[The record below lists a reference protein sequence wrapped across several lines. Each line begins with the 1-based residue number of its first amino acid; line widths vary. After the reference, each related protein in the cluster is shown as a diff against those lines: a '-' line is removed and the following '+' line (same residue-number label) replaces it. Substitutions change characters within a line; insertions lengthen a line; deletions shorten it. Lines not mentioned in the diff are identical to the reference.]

1 MFDFIIRGG
10 TVLDGTGGEPRQA
23 DVGIEGDRVAAIG
36 DLAGSQG
43 EELDASG
50 MLVAPGFI
58 DIHSHSDYTLLA
70 DPRAVSA
77 VYQGVTTEVVG
88 NCGHGCF
95 PITDPDLALKAIYG
109 YSDTVPLNWDS
120 ASGYFARLEQ
130 ASPALNVLSLVPH
143 GQLRLAVVGLTD
155 RPSTDGEVNEMARLL
170 RTALDEGAWGLSTGL
185 EYATEAGA
193 SESEITRL
201 CKPLADRDD
210 LYVCHARYRDEGAPE
225 GVAEAIRTARAAGV
239 RLQVS
244 HLVPRSGDADMEQ
257 CLELVDEAHDSDL
270 DVAFDVHTRLFGF
283 TYLYSVLPPWA
294 MADGVD
300 GLAGVLADPK
310 ARQRMKSFR
319 SILSAGGDWERIVL
333 LDHDAYPHY
342 GRRSIGSIAEE
353 RGQEGLDCIYDL
365 LLGAIETMESLMVLI
380 DCHSADQQ
388 RTAFAHPLSMPASD
402 ATTMAPDG
410 PLAGKTFHGAYTWAS
425 SFYNFSVTGEGFLTP
440 AEAVHRLSGLPA
452 ARLGLS
458 DRGVLKRGAF
468 ADVAVFDPAGFR
480 EKATRF
486 EPNVLAEGMVH
497 VLVNG
502 RPVMRA
508 GRLSGT
514 RSGRVLRR

>member
-10 TVLDGTGGEPRQA
+10 AVVDGTGTEPVHI
-23 DVGIEGDRVAAIG
+23 DVGIVGDRVAAIG

-43 EELDASG
+43 EELDATG
-50 MLVAPGFI
+50 LLVAPGFI
-58 DIHSHSDYTLLA
+58 DIHSHSDYTLMA

-77 VYQGVTTEVVG
+77 IYQGVTTEVVG

-95 PITDPDLALKAIYG
+95 PINDPELALKAIYG
-109 YSDTVPLNWDS
+109 YSDSVPLDWDS
-120 ASGYFARLEQ
+120 ASGYFSRLEQ
-130 ASPALNVLSLVPH
+130 AEPALNVLSLVPH

-155 RPSTDGEVNEMARLL
+155 QPATDDQIEQMKHLL
-170 RTALDEGAWGLSTGL
+170 RNALDQGAWGLSTGL

-193 SESEITRL
+193 PESEITRL
-201 CKPLADRDD
+201 CEPLAARDD

-244 HLVPRSGDADMEQ
+244 HLVPRSGDEDMEE
-257 CLELVDEAHDSDL
+257 CLELVDEAHRSDL
-270 DVAFDVHTRLFGF
+270 DVAFDLHTRLFGF

-294 MADGVD
+294 MANGAD
-300 GLAGVLADPK
+300 GLASVLSDPE
-310 ARQRMKSFR
+310 ARRRMKSFR

-333 LDHDAYPHY
+333 LDHDAYPGY

-365 LLGAIETMESLMVLI
+365 LLGAIEQMESLMVLI
-380 DCHSADQQ
+380 DCHTADQQ
-388 RTAFAHPLSMPASD
+388 RTAFAHPLAMPASD

-425 SFYNFSVTGEGFLTP
+425 YFYNFSVNQESFLTP
-440 AEAVHRLSGLPA
+440 GEAVHRLSGLPA
-452 ARLGLS
+452 ERLGLR
-458 DRGVLKRGAF
+458 DRGKLRPGAF
-468 ADVAVFDPAGFR
+468 ADIAVFDPEVFR
-480 EKATRF
+480 QKATRF
-486 EPNVLAEGMVH
+486 EPNVLAEGMEH

-502 RPVMRA
+502 KPVLRA
-508 GRLSGT
+508 GSLSGT
-514 RSGRVLRR
+514 RPGRVLRR

>member
-1 MFDFIIRGG
+1 MFDLLIRGG
-10 TVLDGTGGEPRQA
+10 TVLDGTGGEPLRA
-23 DVGIEGDRVAAIG
+23 DVGIVGDRVAAMG
-36 DLAGSQG
+36 NLAGSG
-43 EELDASG
+43 GAELDATG
-50 MLVAPGFI
+50 LLVAPGFI

-95 PITDPDLALKAIYG
+95 PIADPQLALKAIYG
-109 YSDTVPLNWDS
+109 YSDSVPLDWDS
-120 ASGYFARLEQ
+120 AAGYFSRLAQ
-130 ASPALNVLSLVPH
+130 AQPAVNVLSLVPH

-155 RPSTDGEVNEMARLL
+155 RPSTDGEVKRMARLL
-170 RTALDEGAWGLSTGL
+170 QAALEEGAWGLSTGL

-193 SESEITRL
+193 SESEVTRL
-201 CKPLADRDD
+201 CAPLADRDD
-210 LYVCHARYRDEGAPE
+210 LYVCHARYRDAGAPE

-244 HLVPRSGDADMEQ
+244 HLVPRSGDADLEH
-257 CLELVDEAHDSDL
+257 CLELVDEARVDL
-270 DVAFDVHTRLFGF
+270 DIAFDVHTRLFGF

-294 MADGVD
+294 MAEGVA
-300 GLAGVLADPK
+300 GLAAALSDPQ
-310 ARQRMKSFR
+310 ARRRMKGFR

-333 LDHDAYPHY
+333 LDHDAYPGY
-342 GRRSIGSIAEE
+342 GRRSIGSIAAE
-353 RGQEGLDCIYDL
+353 RGQEALDCIYDL

-380 DCHSADQQ
+380 DCHSADQH

-410 PLAGKTFHGAYTWAS
+410 PLAGRTFHGAYTWAS
-425 SFYNFSVTGEGFLTP
+425 YFYNFSVNGVGILTP
-440 AEAVHRLSGLPA
+440 AEAVHRLAGLPA

-468 ADVAVFDPAGFR
+468 ADIAAFDPAVFR

-486 EPNVLAEGMVH
+486 EPNVLAEGMEH
-497 VLVNG
+497 VVVNG
-502 RPVMRA
+502 RAVMRA
-508 GRLSGT
+508 GRLTGA
-514 RSGRVLRR
+514 RPGRVLRR

>member
-1 MFDFIIRGG
+1 MFDLLIRGG
-10 TVLDGTGGEPRQA
+10 AVADGTGGEPIGA
-23 DVGIEGDRVAAIG
+23 DIGIVGDRIAAIG
-36 DLAGSQG
+36 NLAASPG
-43 EELDASG
+43 EELDATG
-50 MLVAPGFI
+50 LLVAPGFI

-77 VYQGVTTEVVG
+77 IYQGVTTEVVG

-95 PITDPDLALKAIYG
+95 PIRDPNLALKAIYG
-109 YSDTVPLNWDS
+109 YSDSVALDWNS
-120 ASGYFARLEQ
+120 ASGYFSRLER
-130 ASPALNVLSLVPH
+130 AEPALNVLSLVPH

-155 RPSTDGEVNEMARLL
+155 RPSTEGELQEMARLL

-185 EYATEAGA
+185 EYATESGA
-193 SESEITRL
+193 SESEVTRL
-201 CKPLADRDD
+201 CAPLAERDD
-210 LYVCHARYRDEGAPE
+210 LYVCHARFRDAGAPE

-244 HLVPRSGDADMEQ
+244 HLVPRSGDEDMER
-257 CLELVDEAHDSDL
+257 CLELVDEAHSYL
-270 DVAFDVHTRLFGF
+270 DIAFDLHTRLFGF

-294 MADGVD
+294 MANGPD
-300 GLAGVLADPK
+300 GLASVLADPET
-310 ARQRMKSFR
+310 RGRMKSFR

-333 LDHDAYPHY
+333 LDHHAYPGY
-342 GRRSIGSIAEE
+342 GRRSIGSIAAE
-353 RGQEGLDCIYDL
+353 RGQKPLDCIYDL

-380 DCHSADQQ
+380 DCHSADQH
-388 RTAFAHPLSMPASD
+388 RTAFRHPLSMPASD

-425 SFYNFSVTGEGFLTP
+425 YFYNFSVNQEGVLTP
-440 AEAVHRLSGLPA
+440 GEAVRRLSGSPA
-452 ARLGLS
+452 QRLGLA
-458 DRGVLKRGAF
+458 DRGVLKPGAF
-468 ADVAVFDPAGFR
+468 ADIAVFDPAGFR
-480 EKATRF
+480 EKATRY

-502 RPVMRA
+502 RPVLRA
-508 GRLSGT
+508 GSLSGT

>member
-1 MFDFIIRGG
+1 MFDLLIRGG
-10 TVLDGTGGEPRQA
+10 AVADGTGREPTPA
-23 DVGIEGDRVAAIG
+23 DIGIVGDRIAAIG

-43 EELDASG
+43 EELDATG
-50 MLVAPGFI
+50 LLVAPGFI

-77 VYQGVTTEVVG
+77 IYQGVTTEVVG

-95 PITDPDLALKAIYG
+95 PIRDRDLALKAIYG
-109 YSDTVPLNWDS
+109 YSDSVPLDWNS
-120 ASGYFARLEQ
+120 ASGYFSRLEQ
-130 ASPALNVLSLVPH
+130 AEPALNVVSMVPH
-143 GQLRLAVVGLTD
+143 GQIRLAVVGLTD
-155 RPSTDGEVNEMARLL
+155 RPSTEEELEEMSQLL

-193 SESEITRL
+193 SESEVTRL
-201 CKPLADRDD
+201 CAPLAERDD
-210 LYVCHARYRDEGAPE
+210 LYVCHARYRDAGAPE

-244 HLVPRSGDADMEQ
+244 HLVPRSGDADMEE
-257 CLELVDEAHDSDL
+257 CLELVDEARSDL
-270 DVAFDVHTRLFGF
+270 DVAFDLHTRLFGF

-294 MADGVD
+294 MADGPE
-300 GLAGVLADPK
+300 GLASVLADAD
-310 ARQRMKSFR
+310 ARRRMKSFR
-319 SILSAGGDWERIVL
+319 SILSAGGDWGRIVL
-333 LDHDAYPHY
+333 LDHDAYPDY
-342 GRRSIGSIAEE
+342 GRRSIGSIAAE

-380 DCHSADQQ
+380 DCHNAGQH

-410 PLAGKTFHGAYTWAS
+410 PLGGKTFHGAYTWAS
-425 SFYNFSVTGEGFLTP
+425 YFYNFSVNQEGVLTP
-440 AEAVHRLSGLPA
+440 GEAAHRLSGLPA
-452 ARLGLS
+452 QRLGLPN
-458 DRGVLKRGAF
+458 RGVLKQGAF
-468 ADVAVFDPAGFR
+468 ADIAVFDPTGFR

-502 RPVMRA
+502 KPVLRA
-508 GRLSGT
+508 GSLSGT

>member
-1 MFDFIIRGG
+1 MFDLLIRGG
-10 TVLDGTGGEPRQA
+10 AVADGAGREPTPA
-23 DVGIEGDRVAAIG
+23 DIGIVGDRIAAIG

-43 EELDASG
+43 EELDATG
-50 MLVAPGFI
+50 LLVAPGFI

-77 VYQGVTTEVVG
+77 IYQGVTTEVVG

-95 PITDPDLALKAIYG
+95 PIRDPDLALKAIYG
-109 YSDTVPLNWDS
+109 YSDSVPLDWNS
-120 ASGYFARLEQ
+120 ASGYFSRLEQ
-130 ASPALNVLSLVPH
+130 AEPALNVVSMVPH

-155 RPSTDGEVNEMARLL
+155 RPSTEEELEEMSQLL

-193 SESEITRL
+193 SESEVTRL
-201 CKPLADRDD
+201 CAPLAERDD
-210 LYVCHARYRDEGAPE
+210 LYVCHARYRDAGAPE
-225 GVAEAIRTARAAGV
+225 GVAEAIRTARVAGV

-244 HLVPRSGDADMEQ
+244 HLVPRSGDADMEE
-257 CLELVDEAHDSDL
+257 CLELVDEARRHL
-270 DVAFDVHTRLFGF
+270 DVAFDLHTRLFGF

-294 MADGVD
+294 MADGPQ
-300 GLAGVLADPK
+300 GLASVLADAD
-310 ARQRMKSFR
+310 ARRRMKSFR

-333 LDHDAYPHY
+333 LDHDAYPDY
-342 GRRSIGSIAEE
+342 GRRSIRSIAAE

-380 DCHSADQQ
+380 DCHNAGQH

-425 SFYNFSVTGEGFLTP
+425 YFYNFSVNQEGVLTP
-440 AEAVHRLSGLPA
+440 GEAAHRLSGLPA
-452 ARLGLS
+452 QRLGLV
-458 DRGVLKRGAF
+458 DRGVLKQGAF
-468 ADVAVFDPAGFR
+468 ADIAVFDPTGFR

-502 RPVMRA
+502 QPVLRA
-508 GRLSGT
+508 GSLSGT

>member
-1 MFDFIIRGG
+1 MFDFVIRGG
-10 TVLDGTGGEPRQA
+10 TVLDGAGGDPEQA
-23 DVGIEGDRVAAIG
+23 DVGIVGDRVAAVG

-43 EELDASG
+43 EELDATG
-50 MLVAPGFI
+50 MFVSPGFI

-95 PITDPDLALKAIYG
+95 PIRDPELALKAIYG
-109 YSDTVPLNWDS
+109 YSETVPLDWDS
-120 ASGYFARLEQ
+120 ASGYFSRLEQ
-130 ASPALNVLSLVPH
+130 AEPALNVLSLVPH

-155 RPSTDGEVNEMARLL
+155 RPSTDGEVKEMARLL
-170 RTALDEGAWGLSTGL
+170 QTALDEGAWGFSTGL

-193 SESEITRL
+193 GESEVTRL
-201 CKPLADRDD
+201 CAPLADRDD
-210 LYVCHARYRDEGAPE
+210 LYVCHARYRDAGAPE

-294 MADGVD
+294 MADGLD
-300 GLAGVLADPK
+300 GLASVLADPQ
-310 ARQRMKSFR
+310 ARQRMKGFR
-319 SILSAGGDWERIVL
+319 SILSAGGDWGRIVL
-333 LDHDAYPHY
+333 LDHDAYPGY
-342 GRRSIGSIAEE
+342 GRRSIESIAEE

-365 LLGAIETMESLMVLI
+365 LLGAIETMGSLMVLI
-380 DCHSADQQ
+380 DCHSAGQQ

-425 SFYNFSVTGEGFLTP
+425 YFYNFSVNQGAFLTP

-452 ARLGLS
+452 ARLGLA

-468 ADVAVFDPAGFR
+468 ADVAVFDPGVFR

-486 EPNVLAEGMVH
+486 EPNVLAEGMMH

-502 RPVMRA
+502 KPVMQA

-514 RSGRVLRR
+514 RPGRVLRR

>member
-1 MFDFIIRGG
+1 MFDLLIRGG
-10 TVLDGTGGEPRQA
+10 AVADGTGREPTPA
-23 DVGIEGDRVAAIG
+23 DIGIVGDRIAAIG
-36 DLAGSQG
+36 DLAGGQG
-43 EELDASG
+43 EELDATG
-50 MLVAPGFI
+50 LLVAPGFI

-77 VYQGVTTEVVG
+77 IYQGVTTEVVG

-95 PITDPDLALKAIYG
+95 PIRDRDLALKAIYG
-109 YSDTVPLNWDS
+109 YSDSVPLDWNS
-120 ASGYFARLEQ
+120 ASGYFSRLEQ
-130 ASPALNVLSLVPH
+130 AEPALNVVSMVPH
-143 GQLRLAVVGLTD
+143 GQIRLAVVGLTD
-155 RPSTDGEVNEMARLL
+155 RPSTEEELEEMSQLL

-193 SESEITRL
+193 SESEVTRL
-201 CKPLADRDD
+201 CAPLAERDD
-210 LYVCHARYRDEGAPE
+210 LYVCHARYRDAGAPE

-244 HLVPRSGDADMEQ
+244 HLVPRSGDADMEE
-257 CLELVDEAHDSDL
+257 CLELVDEARSDL
-270 DVAFDVHTRLFGF
+270 DVAFDLHTRLFGF

-294 MADGVD
+294 MADGPE
-300 GLAGVLADPK
+300 GLASVLADAD
-310 ARQRMKSFR
+310 ARRRMKSFR
-319 SILSAGGDWERIVL
+319 SILSAGGDWGRIVL
-333 LDHDAYPHY
+333 LDHDAYPDY
-342 GRRSIGSIAEE
+342 GRRSIGSIAAE

-380 DCHSADQQ
+380 DCHNAGQH

-425 SFYNFSVTGEGFLTP
+425 YFYNFSVNQEGVLTP
-440 AEAVHRLSGLPA
+440 GEAAHRLSGLPA
-452 ARLGLS
+452 QRLGLPN
-458 DRGVLKRGAF
+458 RGVLKQGAF
-468 ADVAVFDPAGFR
+468 ADIAVFDPTGFR

-502 RPVMRA
+502 KPVLRA
-508 GRLSGT
+508 GSLSGT

>member
-1 MFDFIIRGG
+1 MFDLLIRGG
-10 TVLDGTGGEPRQA
+10 AVLDGTGGEPIQA
-23 DVGIEGDRVAAIG
+23 DIGIVGDRVVAIG
-36 DLAGSQG
+36 DLADSQG
-43 EELDASG
+43 EELDATG
-50 MLVAPGFI
+50 LFVAPGFI

-77 VYQGVTTEVVG
+77 IYQGVTTEVVG

-95 PITDPDLALKAIYG
+95 PIRDPDLALKAIYG
-109 YSDTVPLNWDS
+109 YSESVALDWDS
-120 ASGYFARLEQ
+120 ASGYFSRLER
-130 ASPALNVLSLVPH
+130 AEPALNVLSMVPH

-155 RPSTDGEVNEMARLL
+155 RPSTEGELEEMSRLL

-193 SESEITRL
+193 SESEVTTL
-201 CKPLADRDD
+201 CKPLAERDH
-210 LYVCHARYRDEGAPE
+210 LYVCHARYRDAGAPE

-257 CLELVDEAHDSDL
+257 CLELVDEAHRSDL
-270 DVAFDVHTRLFGF
+270 DIAFDLHTRLFGF

-294 MADGVD
+294 LAN
-300 GLAGVLADPK
+300 GLDELTCVLTSQD
-310 ARQRMKSFR
+310 ARRRMKSFR
-319 SILSAGGDWERIVL
+319 SILSAGGDWDRIVL
-333 LDHDAYPHY
+333 LDHDAYPDY
-342 GRRSIGSIAEE
+342 GRRSIRSIAAE
-353 RGQEGLDCIYDL
+353 RGQEALDCIYDL

-380 DCHSADQQ
+380 DCHSADQH
-388 RTAFAHPLSMPASD
+388 RTAFTHPLSMPASD

-425 SFYNFSVTGEGFLTP
+425 YFYNFSVNQEGLLTP
-440 AEAVHRLSGLPA
+440 GEAAYRLSGLPA
-452 ARLGLS
+452 QRLGLR
-458 DRGVLKRGAF
+458 DRGVLRTGAF
-468 ADVAVFDPAGFR
+468 ADIAVFDPAGFR
-480 EKATRF
+480 EKATRY

-502 RPVMRA
+502 KPVLRA
-508 GRLSGT
+508 GTLSGE

>member
-1 MFDFIIRGG
+1 MFDLLIRGG
-10 TVLDGTGGEPRQA
+10 AVVDGTGGEPKPA
-23 DVGIEGDRVAAIG
+23 DIGIVGERIAAIG
-36 DLAGSQG
+36 DLASGQG
-43 EELDASG
+43 EELDATG
-50 MLVAPGFI
+50 LLVAPGFI

-77 VYQGVTTEVVG
+77 IYQGVTTEVVG

-95 PITDPDLALKAIYG
+95 PIRDRDLALKAIYG
-109 YSDTVPLNWDS
+109 YSESVALDWDS
-120 ASGYFARLEQ
+120 ASGYFSRLERTK
-130 ASPALNVLSLVPH
+130 PALNVLSLVPH

-155 RPSTDGEVNEMARLL
+155 RPSTDGELEEMTQLL

-193 SESEITRL
+193 SESEVTRL
-201 CKPLADRDD
+201 CAPLAERDD
-210 LYVCHARYRDEGAPE
+210 LYVCHARYRDAGAPE

-257 CLELVDEAHDSDL
+257 CLELVDEAHDADL
-270 DVAFDVHTRLFGF
+270 DIAFDVHTRLFGF

-294 MADGVD
+294 MAAGLD
-300 GLAGVLADPK
+300 GLASALADPD

-333 LDHDAYPHY
+333 LDHDAYPDY
-342 GRRSIGSIAEE
+342 GRRSIRSIAAE

-380 DCHSADQQ
+380 DCHSAGQQ

-425 SFYNFSVTGEGFLTP
+425 YFYNFSVNQGGFLTP
-440 AEAVHRLSGLPA
+440 GEAAHRLSGLPA
-452 ARLGLS
+452 RRLGLR
-458 DRGVLKRGAF
+458 DRGVLRRGAF
-468 ADVAVFDPAGFR
+468 ADIAVFDPEGFR

-486 EPNVLAEGMVH
+486 EPNVLADGMVH

-502 RPVMRA
+502 QAVLRA

-514 RSGRVLRR
+514 RPGRVLRR

>member
-10 TVLDGTGGEPRQA
+10 AVLDGTGAEPQRV
-23 DVGIEGDRVAAIG
+23 DVGIRGDRVAAIA
-36 DLAGSQG
+36 DLAESQG

-77 VYQGVTTEVVG
+77 VHQGVTTEVVG

-109 YSDTVPLNWDS
+109 YSETVPLDWDS
-120 ASGYFARLEQ
+120 ASGYFSRLEQ

-193 SESEITRL
+193 SESEVTRL
-201 CKPLADRDD
+201 CAPLADRDD

-244 HLVPRSGDADMEQ
+244 HLVPRSGDADMER

-294 MADGVD
+294 MANGVD
-300 GLAGVLADPK
+300 GLASVLADPR

-333 LDHDAYPHY
+333 LDHDAYPEY
-342 GRRSIGSIAEE
+342 GRRSIRSIAAE

-388 RTAFAHPLSMPASD
+388 RTAFAHPRSMPASD

-425 SFYNFSVTGEGFLTP
+425 YFYRFSVTGEGFLTP

-502 RPVMRA
+502 KPVMRA